1 VEVRYRLV
9 STRANTWANHATS
22 ALDGAGL
29 HQGRARQAVI
39 EVLARNDCCL
49 DATEIFDELRAEGR
63 RVGLASVYRALE
75 QLSRLRLVQ
84 RIEFGDVTRFERAL
98 PDGDHHHHVV
108 CDDCGRVEPFAD
120 RPLEKALDRLGGS
133 LGFDVE
139 GHDVVL
145 RGSCADCRR

>member
-1 VEVRYRLV
+1 MEVRYPVV
-9 STRANTWANHATS
+9 STRANTWADHATS

-29 HQGRARQAVI
+29 HQGRAREAVI
-39 EVLARNDCCL
+39 DVLARNDCCL
-49 DATEIFDELRAEGR
+49 SATEIFDVLRGAGR
-63 RVGLASVYRALE
+63 RIGLSSVYRALD

-84 RIEFGDVTRFERAL
+84 RLEFGDVTRFEPAL
-98 PDGDHHHHVV
+98 PGGDHHHHVV

-120 RPLEKALDRLGGS
+120 RPLEKALDRLGGA

>member
-1 VEVRYRLV
+1 MST
-9 STRANTWANHATS
+9 STRTWATHASS
-22 ALDGAGL
+22 ALDRAGL
-29 HQGRARQAVI
+29 RQGKARQAVI
-39 EVLARNDCCL
+39 DVLARNDCCL
-49 DATEIFDELRAEGR
+49 SATEIFDELRNEDR

-84 RIEFGDVTRFERAL
+84 RVEFGDVTRFEPAH
-98 PDGDHHHHVV
+98 PGGDHHHHVV

-120 RPLEKALDRLGGS
+120 QPLEKVLDRLGDS
-133 LGFDVE
+133 LGFEVE

>member
-9 STRANTWANHATS
+9 STRAITWADHATS

-29 HQGRARQAVI
+29 RQGRARQAVI
-39 EVLARNDCCL
+39 DVLARNDCCL
-49 DATEIFDELRAEGR
+49 SATEIFDELRGEGR

-84 RIEFGDVTRFERAL
+84 RLEFGDVTRFEPAL

-108 CDDCGRVEPFAD
+108 CDDCGRVEPFED
-120 RPLEKALDRLGGS
+120 RPLEKALDRLGDE
-133 LGFDVE
+133 LGFEVE

-145 RGSCADCRR
+145 RGSCAACRG

>member
-1 VEVRYRLV
+1 M
-9 STRANTWANHATS
+9 RANTWAEHATS
-22 ALDGAGL
+22 VLGGAGL
-29 HQGRARQAVI
+29 HQGKARLAVI

-49 DATEIFDELRAEGR
+49 SASEIFDALRGEGR
-63 RVGLASVYRALE
+63 AVGLASVYRALE

-84 RIEFGDVTRFERAL
+84 RLEFGDVARFERAL

-133 LGFDVE
+133 LGFEVE